1 MVRTLKCSVL
11 LMGGTLLAATSWA
24 ASERR
29 YVETFD
35 GPDKAIMLN
44 GTIDYGVDGAW
55 SARIDDGALE
65 LENTDAGSAVR
76 YYTTPT
82 VSYPGSGAVSQTDG
96 ASIEVDVR
104 VDAQDRSG
112 AGLVGGFDRRRKDY
126 HLFAIGPNQQVYVM
140 FRENGKARL
149 LVAATNNA
157 VRSGQTNRLRLS
169 GQEEG
174 LAFEVNG
181 VRVITIAQEDMA
193 GKGIGIGAFGRG
205 TYSFDNVHIIDS
217 GVGTKPAPQ
226 AKQDGPK
233 AVIPDAAERKETL
246 PAQ

>member
-1 MVRTLKCSVL
+1 MLRTLKCSVFL
-11 LMGGTLLAATSWA
+11 IGGTLLAATTWA

-44 GTIDYGVDGAW
+44 GTVDYGVDGAW

-112 AGLVGGFDRRRKDY
+112 AGLLGGFDPRRKDY
-126 HLFAIGPNQQVYVM
+126 HLFAIGPNQQIYVM

-149 LVAATNNA
+149 LVAATNDA
-157 VRSGQTNRLRLS
+157 VKSGQTNRLRLS
-169 GQEEG
+169 SQDDG

-181 VRVITIAQEDMA
+181 VRVITIAPSDLV
-193 GKGIGIGAFGRG
+193 GRGIGIGAFGRG
-205 TYSFDNVHIIDS
+205 TFSFDNVHIIDA
-217 GVGTKPAPQ
+217 VMKTEPASQ
-226 AKQDGPK
+226 IKQTGP
-233 AVIPDAAERKETL
+233 AAPDASERKGIL